1 VTRRFRSEVGF
12 VPETRYDP
20 QPPREPVVH
29 VVIVGAGAIGMA
41 SALDLARRGVKVTV
55 IDRGPVGGGCSYG
68 NAGWL
73 TPCFATPLPAPGVL
87 STSLGWLLDPDS
99 PLYIEPSLDPA
110 WFRWMARFILSA
122 RRAPFE
128 RGTKALLALSRFSL
142 DAYAALDRELPGAF
156 GFQQKGLLAVG
167 QTREKLEGFSH
178 EARAMAQRGVMIRI
192 LDPDQVRELE
202 PAVRGPVAGGIY
214 YPEEAHCEPL
224 AAVETMAQAAR
235 KHGAVVETG
244 VELIDFRATGT
255 TIEALRTTRGWIEA
269 DRVVLATGS
278 WTKALAVKIGLRV
291 PVLGGKGYAVIV
303 KSVDPAPRMPIKVID
318 RRIAI
323 TPRADS
329 VRLAG
334 TLQLVD
340 GDESITSRRVDAIVN
355 GSKTILNIT
364 EPPEIV
370 EVWRG
375 LRPCTPDGLPVI
387 GVAPRHD
394 NLVVATGHQMCGL
407 HTAPGTGRLV
417 ADLITGE
424 KPTFDPAP
432 FRADRF

>member
-1 VTRRFRSEVGF
+1 M
-12 VPETRYDP
+12 
-20 QPPREPVVH
+20 H

-41 SALDLARRGVKVTV
+41 AAADLARRGVRVTV
-55 IDRGPVGGGCSYG
+55 LDRGPVGGGCSYG

-87 STSLGWLLDPDS
+87 SASLRWLLDPDS
-99 PLYIEPSLDPA
+99 PLYIEPSLNPE
-110 WFRWMARFILSA
+110 WFRWMTRFILST
-122 RRAPFE
+122 RRAPFT
-128 RGTKALLALSRFSL
+128 RGTQALLALSRFSL
-142 DAYAALDRELPGAF
+142 SAYAALDQEFPGAF
-156 GFQQKGLLAVG
+156 GFSRKGLLAVA
-167 QTREKLEGFSH
+167 QTREKLLGFTH
-178 EARAMAQRGVMIRI
+178 EARAMERLGVTIRA
-192 LDPDQVRELE
+192 LDPAQVAELE

-214 YPEEAHCEPL
+214 YPDEAHCEPL
-224 AAVETMAQAAR
+224 AAVEAMARAAR

-244 VELIDFRATGT
+244 VELIDFDSRGT
-255 TIEALRTTRGWIEA
+255 TIHALRTTRGRIDA

-278 WTKALAVKIGLRV
+278 WTKTLARKLGLRV

-303 KSVDPAPRMPIKVID
+303 RSVDPPPRRPIKVID

-323 TPRADS
+323 TPRADG

-340 GDESITSRRVDAIVN
+340 GDESITARRVDAIVN
-355 GSKTILNIT
+355 GSKTVLNIP

-387 GVAPRHD
+387 GFAPGHD
-394 NLVVATGHQMCGL
+394 NLVLATGHQMCGL

-417 ADLITGE
+417 AELITGE
-424 KPTFDPAP
+424 TPFVDPAP
-432 FRADRF
+432 FRAGRF

>member
-1 VTRRFRSEVGF
+1 M
-12 VPETRYDP
+12 
-20 QPPREPVVH
+20 H
-29 VVIVGAGAIGMA
+29 VVVVGAGAIGMA
-41 SALDLARRGVKVTV
+41 AALDLARRGVKVTV
-55 IDRGPVGGGCSYG
+55 LDRGRVGGGCSYG

-87 STSLGWLLDPDS
+87 STSLKWLLDPDS
-99 PLYIEPSLDPA
+99 PLYVEPSLDPE
-110 WFRWMARFILSA
+110 WFRWMARFMLST

-128 RGTKALLALSRFSL
+128 RGTQALLALSRFSL
-142 DAYAALDRELPGAF
+142 AAYAALDRELPGAF
-156 GFQQKGLLAVG
+156 GFSQTGLLAVA
-167 QTREKLEGFSH
+167 QTREKLEAFSH
-178 EARAMAQRGVMIRI
+178 EARAMERRGVTIRL
-192 LDPDQVRELE
+192 LDPAQVAELE

-214 YPEEAHCEPL
+214 YPDEAHCEPL
-224 AAVETMAQAAR
+224 AAVEAMARAAR
-235 KHGAVVETG
+235 KLGTIVETG
-244 VELIDFRATGT
+244 VELIDIQSRGT
-255 TIEALRTTRGWIEA
+255 TVISLRTTRGSIDV

-278 WTKALAVKIGLRV
+278 WTKALARKIGLRV

-303 KSVDPAPRMPIKVID
+303 KSVDPPPRMPIKVID

-323 TPRADS
+323 TPRVDD

-340 GDESITSRRVDAIVN
+340 GDESITTRRVDAIVN
-355 GSKTILNIT
+355 GSKTVLNIP

-387 GVAPRHD
+387 GFAPGYD
-394 NLVVATGHQMCGL
+394 NLVLATGHQMCGL

-417 ADLITGE
+417 AELIAGE
-424 KPTFDPAP
+424 TPSVDPVP
-432 FRADRF
+432 FRPGRF

>member
-1 VTRRFRSEVGF
+1 M
-12 VPETRYDP
+12 
-20 QPPREPVVH
+20 H

-41 SALDLARRGVKVTV
+41 AAADLARRGVRVTV
-55 IDRGPVGGGCSYG
+55 LDRGPVGGGCSYG

-87 STSLGWLLDPDS
+87 SASLRWLLDPDS
-99 PLYIEPSLDPA
+99 PLYIEPSLDPE
-110 WFRWMARFILSA
+110 WFRWMTRFILST
-122 RRAPFE
+122 RRAPFT
-128 RGTKALLALSRFSL
+128 RGTQALLALSRFSL
-142 DAYAALDRELPGAF
+142 SAYAAFDQEFPGAF
-156 GFQQKGLLAVG
+156 GFSRKGLLAVA
-167 QTREKLEGFSH
+167 QTREKLLGFTH
-178 EARAMAQRGVMIRI
+178 EARAMERLGVTIRV
-192 LDPDQVRELE
+192 LDPAQVAELE

-214 YPEEAHCEPL
+214 YPDEAHCEPL
-224 AAVETMAQAAR
+224 AAVEAMARAAR

-244 VELIDFRATGT
+244 VELIDFDSRGT
-255 TIEALRTTRGWIEA
+255 TIQALRTTRGRIDA

-278 WTKALAVKIGLRV
+278 WTKTLARKLGLRV

-303 KSVDPAPRMPIKVID
+303 RSVDPPPRRPIKVID

-323 TPRADS
+323 TPRADG

-340 GDESITSRRVDAIVN
+340 GDESITARRVDAIVN
-355 GSKTILNIT
+355 GSKTVLNIP

-375 LRPCTPDGLPVI
+375 LRPCTPDGLPLI
-387 GVAPRHD
+387 GFAPGHD
-394 NLVVATGHQMCGL
+394 NLVLATGHQMCGL

-417 ADLITGE
+417 AELITGE
-424 KPTFDPAP
+424 TPFVDPAP
-432 FRADRF
+432 FRAGRF

>member
-1 VTRRFRSEVGF
+1 
-12 VPETRYDP
+12 
-20 QPPREPVVH
+20 VH

-41 SALDLARRGVKVTV
+41 AAADLARRGVRVTV
-55 IDRGPVGGGCSYG
+55 LDRGPVGGGCSYG

-87 STSLGWLLDPDS
+87 SASLRWLLDPDS
-99 PLYIEPSLDPA
+99 PLYIEPSLDPE
-110 WFRWMARFILSA
+110 WFRWMTRFILST
-122 RRAPFE
+122 RRAPFT
-128 RGTKALLALSRFSL
+128 RGTQALLALSRFSL
-142 DAYAALDRELPGAF
+142 SAYAALDQEFPGAF
-156 GFQQKGLLAVG
+156 GFSRKGLLAVA
-167 QTREKLEGFSH
+167 QTREKLLGFTH
-178 EARAMAQRGVMIRI
+178 EARAMERLGVTIRA
-192 LDPDQVRELE
+192 LDPAQVAELE

-214 YPEEAHCEPL
+214 YPDEAHCEPL
-224 AAVETMAQAAR
+224 AAVEAMARAAR

-244 VELIDFRATGT
+244 VELIDFDSRGT
-255 TIEALRTTRGWIEA
+255 TIHALRTTRGRIDA

-278 WTKALAVKIGLRV
+278 WTKTLARKLGLRV

-303 KSVDPAPRMPIKVID
+303 RSVDPPPRRPIKVID

-323 TPRADS
+323 TPRADG

-340 GDESITSRRVDAIVN
+340 GDESITARRVDAIVN
-355 GSKTILNIT
+355 GSKTVLNIP

-387 GVAPRHD
+387 GFAPGHD
-394 NLVVATGHQMCGL
+394 NLVLATGHQMCGL

-417 ADLITGE
+417 AELITGE
-424 KPTFDPAP
+424 TPFVDPAP
-432 FRADRF
+432 FRAGRF

>member
-1 VTRRFRSEVGF
+1 
-12 VPETRYDP
+12 
-20 QPPREPVVH
+20 VH

-41 SALDLARRGVKVTV
+41 AAADLARRGVAVTV
-55 IDRGPVGGGCSYG
+55 LDRGAVGGGCSYG

-87 STSLGWLLDPDS
+87 STSLRWLLDPDS
-99 PLYIEPSLDPA
+99 PLYIEPSLDPE
-110 WFRWMARFILSA
+110 WFRWMARFILST
-122 RRAPFE
+122 RRAQFT
-128 RGTKALLALSRFSL
+128 RGTQALLALSRFSL
-142 DAYAALDRELPGAF
+142 SAYAALDRELPGAF
-156 GFQQKGLLAVG
+156 GFSQKGLLAIA
-167 QTREKLEGFSH
+167 QTREKLEGFTH
-178 EARAMAQRGVMIRI
+178 EARAMERRGVTIRV
-192 LDPDQVRELE
+192 LDPAEVAELE
-202 PAVRGPVAGGIY
+202 PAVRGPVAGGIF
-214 YPEEAHCEPL
+214 YPDEAHCEPL
-224 AAVETMAQAAR
+224 AAVEAMARVAR

-244 VELIDFRATGT
+244 VELIDFDSRGATVR
-255 TIEALRTTRGWIEA
+255 ALRTTRGWIDA

-278 WTKALAVKIGLRV
+278 WTKTLARKLGLRV

-303 KSVDPAPRMPIKVID
+303 RSVEPPPRRPIKVID

-323 TPRADS
+323 TPRADG

-340 GDESITSRRVDAIVN
+340 GDESITARRVDAIID
-355 GSKTILNIT
+355 GSRTVLNIP

-387 GVAPRHD
+387 GFAPRHD
-394 NLVVATGHQMCGL
+394 NLVLATGHQMCGL

-417 ADLITGE
+417 AELITGE
-424 KPTFDPAP
+424 TPFVDPTP
-432 FRADRF
+432 FRAGRF